1 MKTINDRLGQLPW
14 QAIVLAKDAENKG
27 KICGGAIVSRFHV
40 LTAAHCVEKERR
52 KFVGPINVGQVSLSI
67 NDKVVNY
74 DVEKVI
80 VHPKRSLKS
89 LINDLAVIK
98 VTVPFNFSKNI
109 QPIPIGNLSVDRLHE
124 NEKVNVLFLH
134 LNISF

>member
-1 MKTINDRLGQLPW
+1 MGQIPW
-14 QAIVLAKDAENKG
+14 QAIVLGIDTENKW

-40 LTAAHCVEKERR
+40 LTAAHCVQKERR
-52 KFVGPINVGQVSLSI
+52 KFVGPITVGQVFLSM
-67 NDKVVNY
+67 NDKTLNY

-80 VHPKRSLKS
+80 IHPKRSLKS
-89 LINDLAVIK
+89 LTNDLAVIE

-109 QPIPIGNLSVDRLHE
+109 QPIPIGNLSVDRIHE